1 VVRRHGAEVVV
12 RYKER
17 GATKQGTFELP
28 SPLLRVPGETQSG
41 FTPLMCAC
49 TLDVGEHA
57 AAITRELLAAGAS
70 APLQDSDGYSAL
82 HWAAMAVRPPSIHR
96 VPRRVVSL

>member
-1 VVRRHGAEVVV
+1 MVRRHGAEVVV

-41 FTPLMCAC
+41 FTPAPPLP
-49 TLDVGEHA
+49 LPPVLNGHVSS
-57 AAITRELLAAGAS
+57 LL
-70 APLQDSDGYSAL
+70 PY
-82 HWAAMAVRPPSIHR
+82 
-96 VPRRVVSL
+96 